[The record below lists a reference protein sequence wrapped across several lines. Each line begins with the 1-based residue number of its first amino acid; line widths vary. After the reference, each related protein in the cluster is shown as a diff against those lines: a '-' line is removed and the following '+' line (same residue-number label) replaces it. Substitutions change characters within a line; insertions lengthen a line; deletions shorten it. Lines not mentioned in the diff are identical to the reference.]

1 MNISNSFHP
10 MLPLRPAGIQ
20 TMLAS
25 SKLRTW
31 GANRMSKAARDI
43 IFETPDGVKLLGSY
57 SQHDAPLAKGLVI
70 LLHGWEGSVDST
82 YILCTGRTLFRNG
95 YNILRL
101 NFRDHGESH
110 HLNEGIFYAVL
121 LEEVFQ
127 AVKQAT
133 QLTDELPVFLAGFSL
148 GGNFVLRILQR
159 CIDHPIASLHHAVAI
174 SPVLDPEK
182 ATFKTD
188 QTFLIRRY
196 FLKKWFGSLKKKQQ
210 LFPKLYD
217 FSKVFTLNTV
227 ATVTDVML
235 HDYSDYGS
243 SKDYFRQYSVVK
255 GAIKDITIPTT
266 IITSADDPI
275 IPVEDFYQLKT
286 NDLTTLVIQP
296 YGGHNGFID
305 GLYLQ
310 GWYEQ
315 QMIMIFDEAAR
326 DSSVSLV

>member
-1 MNISNSFHP
+1 

-31 GANRMSKAARDI
+31 GANRMSATARDI
-43 IFETPDGVKLLGSY
+43 IFETPDGVRLLGSY
-57 SQHDAPLAKGLVI
+57 SQHDERPTKGLVI

-82 YILCTGRTLFRNG
+82 YILCTGKALFRNG

-127 AVKQAT
+127 AVKQTTRLAG
-133 QLTDELPVFLAGFSL
+133 ELPIFLAGFSL
-148 GGNFVLRILQR
+148 GGNFVLRILQQ
-159 CIDHPIASLHHAVAI
+159 CIDHPIVNLHHAVAI

-182 ATFKTD
+182 ATLKTD
-188 QTFLIRRY
+188 QTFLIRCY
-196 FLKKWFGSLKKKQQ
+196 FLKKWFGSLEKKQE
-210 LFPKLYD
+210 LFPGLYD
-217 FSKVFTLNTV
+217 FSKVFSLNTI
-227 ATVTDVML
+227 AAVTDVML

-255 GAIKDITIPTT
+255 EAIKDITVPTT
-266 IITSADDPI
+266 IITSSDDPI

-286 NDLTTLVIQP
+286 NDLTNLVIHP

-305 GLYLQ
+305 GLYLRS
-310 GWYEQ
+310 WYEQ
-315 QMIMIFDEAAR
+315 RMIMIFEEA
-326 DSSVSLV
+326 